1 MKLAA
6 LGASAI
12 ALTLAL
18 TPPAKALDNV
28 TRDNVALSTAAIWV
42 TVACPGYEMDDLRKA
57 ADLNGVDFST
67 YAPAIYAGLKA
78 QLGQEYD
85 RNLLIPEVTRE
96 VRQALA
102 MISTDV
108 SRNKTKACRDWSTAT
123 TSSQLTRRTAH

>member
-28 TRDNVALSTAAIWV
+28 TRDYVALSTAAIWV

-57 ADLNGVDFST
+57 ADLRGTSWQVELLALD
-67 YAPAIYAGLKA
+67 
-78 QLGQEYD
+78 YD
-85 RNLLIPEVTRE
+85 WAS
-96 VRQALA
+96 ALA
-102 MISTDV
+102 
-108 SRNKTKACRDWSTAT
+108 RALANGRPEWAKALSLGCVDPLGGNW
-123 TSSQLTRRTAH
+123 TSAFDAVDGSFTGT